1 MIEQPD
7 PQLDEEQLA
16 AGLTIE
22 GQLDKRF
29 DELFRQAWNTRM
41 LPFIKQQINLKIA
54 EESMKLGR
62 QLGELQNHN
71 GKL

>member
-29 DELFRQAWNTRM
+29 DELFRQAWNTKM
-41 LPFIKQQINLKIA
+41 LPFIKQQISLKIA

-71 GKL
+71 GEL

>member
-16 AGLTIE
+16 SGLTIE

>member
-71 GKL
+71 GEL

>member
-29 DELFRQAWNTRM
+29 DELFRQAWNTKM

-71 GKL
+71 GEL